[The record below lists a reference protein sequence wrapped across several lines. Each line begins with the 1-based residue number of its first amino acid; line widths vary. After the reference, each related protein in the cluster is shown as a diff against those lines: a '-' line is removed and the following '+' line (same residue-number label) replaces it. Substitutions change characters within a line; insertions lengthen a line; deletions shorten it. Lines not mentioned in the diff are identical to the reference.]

1 MVSKCQSTLA
11 YISELSKDVKN
22 EHKVMELM
30 GIYHEE
36 CDKIKRQLMNKLI
49 RQDIKNNVAPFEIQ
63 QLSERVDITK
73 EGSAP
78 GFILV
83 TLSFKP
89 NTTPNDIKQ
98 ELEKVPKKIYV
109 KKVVK
114 VGHEQRGTTIE
125 TMGNGYHLHMIIE
138 LNKHKRKSQLIDEF
152 YNTFNKH
159 LEGKNYVNIQIIKNN
174 LQNVENYLDGQKK
187 DKNKEQAVKIDK
199 MFKDK
204 FNVM

>member
-1 MVSKCQSTLA
+1 
-11 YISELSKDVKN
+11 
-22 EHKVMELM
+22 
-30 GIYHEE
+30 
-36 CDKIKRQLMNKLI
+36 
-49 RQDIKNNVAPFEIQ
+49 
-63 QLSERVDITK
+63 
-73 EGSAP
+73 
-78 GFILV
+78 
-83 TLSFKP
+83 
-89 NTTPNDIKQ
+89 
-98 ELEKVPKKIYV
+98 
-109 KKVVK
+109 
-114 VGHEQRGTTIE
+114 
-125 TMGNGYHLHMIIE
+125 